1 VQRWG
6 LGCTCSPEGRIR
18 PSKICALRRG
28 IKWRSQLGWLP
39 CATKMS
45 RDWRRLSSDQHCRM
59 MKKGRR
65 RSQTPTRQPAVSP
78 HVLLLATVD
87 GGSLAPACSSR
98 RSLPAA
104 RAFFALRSP
113 SPARDCSALS
123 SPSPAGGLGQ
133 RPLLARHEVVVAG
146 RSPGC

>member
-1 VQRWG
+1 MAPVCDEDEQG
-6 LGCTCSPEGRIR
+6 LEAAKLR
-18 PSKICALRRG
+18 P
-28 IKWRSQLGWLP
+28 
-39 CATKMS
+39 T
-45 RDWRRLSSDQHCRM
+45 LSHDE
-59 MKKGRR
+59 KGRR

-113 SPARDCSALS
+113 SPARDCSVLS

-133 RPLLARHEVVVAG
+133 RPLLARHEFIVAG
-146 RSPGC
+146 GSPGC